1 MHLLSVSREERCCSD
16 RTLFPFFA
24 CQPRTSEYELLH
36 KRLAMGHKRRN
47 LKQPW
52 KRGDLIIFGTQNI
65 FGGYLHLDNI
75 SGTSKDT
82 SQVFPHIVNWYYEI
96 NRWACIY
103 CFIVKV
109 LFGSKPKE
117 GIDAL
122 LPSNTQLSPYLRFG
136 CLSPRLFHMRLTKA
150 YIQVGFIAVIYFTH
164 CMQLKLSPW
173 VDTFCRSCVSVT
185 WACGLLEWSLQAAAI
200 SSISDRW
207 IFMGACAAHS

>member
-1 MHLLSVSREERCCSD
+1 M
-16 RTLFPFFA
+16 
-24 CQPRTSEYELLH
+24 
-36 KRLAMGHKRRN
+36 
-47 LKQPW
+47 
-52 KRGDLIIFGTQNI
+52 IFGTQNI

-82 SQVFPHIVNWYYEI
+82 SQVFPHTVNWCYEI

-103 CFIVKV
+103 CFIFKV

-150 YIQVGFIAVIYFTH
+150 YIQVGFIAVIYVNYYFTH
-164 CMQLKLSPW
+164 YMQLKLSSW
-173 VDTFCRSCVSVT
+173 VDSFCRSWVSVT
-185 WACGLLEWSLQAAAI
+185 WACFFLEWSLQAAAI
-200 SSISDRW
+200 SSIRQW
-207 IFMGACAAHS
+207 